1 MYLLYIFF
9 LSYCCTAMWN
19 LFKVR
24 SVGTFLTASV
34 PVSLIRCGLINKRTV
49 SHFWS
54 LTRWPDARM
63 CILSDAA
70 IKKYRN
76 TCHSSFPCFQPSYLR
91 ALKSFFFFN
100 LFVTTEIFLPDFV
113 FSHSCWAQEIDYLCC
128 DIGTVERKK
137 QLISLISSFRKMHLL
152 LLSLEK
158 VTVLHFL
165 IHSVC
170 TKLCFHGALVAS

>member
-1 MYLLYIFF
+1 MTPFSGTYFKMWRIKTPWSNRLLMRWECIYYIFF
-9 LSYCCTAMWN
+9 FLSFCCTAMWN

-91 ALKSFFFFN
+91 ALKSFFFF
-100 LFVTTEIFLPDFV
+100 IFLSQQKYSCLTLC
-113 FSHSCWAQEIDYLCC
+113 SHTPAAL
-128 DIGTVERKK
+128 RK
-137 QLISLISSFRKMHLL
+137 
-152 LLSLEK
+152 
-158 VTVLHFL
+158 
-165 IHSVC
+165 
-170 TKLCFHGALVAS
+170 